1 MTLTCLGGAYT
12 GQQEGGQ
19 GHSMRLAIV
28 YTIIALI
35 ATAANLGAQEL
46 TVRTWHGAFHVV
58 ISVLVGT
65 GVGLVV
71 KYVLDKIFIFGFRAA
86 STLHDLQTFILYTG
100 MGVVTT
106 LLFWGFEF
114 GFKATFQDKNMRYVG
129 ALIGLGLGYWAK
141 YHLDKRFVF
150 RAQVAP

>member
-1 MTLTCLGGAYT
+1 
-12 GQQEGGQ
+12 
-19 GHSMRLAIV
+19 MRLAIV
-28 YTIIALI
+28 YTFIALI

-46 TVRTWHGAFHVV
+46 TVRTWRGAFEIE
-58 ISVLVGT
+58 ISVFIGT

-71 KYVLDKIFIFGFRAA
+71 KYVLDKIFIFRFRAA
-86 STLHDLQTFILYTG
+86 NTLHDLQTFILYTA

-114 GFKATFQDKNMRYVG
+114 GFNAAFQDRNRRYLG

-150 RAQVAP
+150 RPQAAS

>member
-1 MTLTCLGGAYT
+1 MALTFTRGAYT
-12 GQQEGGQ
+12 DNPEDGQ
-19 GHSMRLAIV
+19 GQSMRLAIV

-46 TVRTWHGAFHVV
+46 TVRAWHGAYQIE
-58 ISVLVGT
+58 ISVFIGT

-71 KYVLDKIFIFGFRAA
+71 KYVLDKIFIFRFRAA
-86 STLHDLQTFILYTG
+86 NTLHDLQTFILYTA

-106 LLFWGFEF
+106 LVFWGFEF
-114 GFKATFQDKNMRYVG
+114 GFNSAFQDKNMRYLG
-129 ALIGLGLGYWAK
+129 ALIGLAIGYWAK

-150 RAQVAP
+150 RIQAAP

>member
-1 MTLTCLGGAYT
+1 MALTFPGGAYT
-12 GQQEGGQ
+12 GNPGDGQ
-19 GHSMRLAIV
+19 GQSMRLAIV

-46 TVRTWHGAFHVV
+46 TVRAWHGAFQ
-58 ISVLVGT
+58 IELSVFIGT

-71 KYVLDKIFIFGFRAA
+71 KYVLDKIFIFRFRAA
-86 STLHDLQTFILYTG
+86 STLHDLHTFILYTA

-114 GFKATFQDKNMRYVG
+114 GFNNVFQDKNMRYVG
-129 ALIGLGLGYWAK
+129 ALIGLGFGYWAK

-150 RAQVAP
+150 RTQAAL